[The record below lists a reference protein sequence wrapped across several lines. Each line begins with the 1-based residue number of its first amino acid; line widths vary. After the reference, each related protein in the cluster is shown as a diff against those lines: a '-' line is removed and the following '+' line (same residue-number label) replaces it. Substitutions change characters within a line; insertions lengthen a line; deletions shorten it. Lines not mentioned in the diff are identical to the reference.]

1 VARRITATVIAMTL
15 FGPPALLSQ
24 TASTPPAAKPAAPK
38 PTTSNPA
45 TSKPATPKPATAKPA
60 AVATPPAGARAFA
73 TAKEA
78 TDALIAAAS
87 AFDEPALL
95 AMFGPE
101 GKDLVTTEDPIRDRS
116 YALAFAARAREAH
129 SVVVRSSDPNRATIQ
144 VGSEQWP
151 LPVPLVR
158 IGGKWY
164 FDAKAGRDEILF
176 RRIGANELDAIEI
189 CHGYVEAQNEY
200 ALDPHDDSGVRQ
212 YAQRVISTPGK
223 QDGLYWQNAD
233 GSPGGP
239 ISETVAKAIEE
250 GYAVDAMS
258 AYHGYLFH
266 VLKGQGPAAPMG
278 QMDYVIG
285 GAMIGGFALIATP
298 AEYGVTGVQTFIV
311 SHNGIVYQKDLGP
324 DSVNLA
330 RQIDRYNPDKT
341 WQRTTDG
348 WSK

>member
-1 VARRITATVIAMTL
+1 VARRVAATALAMTL
-15 FGPPALLSQ
+15 FGPLALFSQ
-24 TASTPPAAKPAAPK
+24 TASTPAPTPAAPK
-38 PTTSNPA
+38 PVTPTPA
-45 TSKPATPKPATAKPA
+45 TAKPATAKPA
-60 AVATPPAGARAFA
+60 TTATPPPGARAFA

-78 TDALIAAAS
+78 ADALIAAAS

-101 GKDLVTTEDPIRDRS
+101 GKDLVSTEDSVRDRS
-116 YALAFAARAREAH
+116 YALAFAAQAREAH
-129 SVVVRSSDPNRATIQ
+129 SVIVRSSDPNRATIQ
-144 VGSEQWP
+144 VGPEQWP

-158 IGGKWY
+158 IAGKWY

-189 CHGYVEAQNEY
+189 CRGYVEAQIEY
-200 ALDPHDDSGVRQ
+200 ALDAHDDTGVRQ

-223 QDGLYWQNAD
+223 QDGLYWTNAA
-233 GSPGGP
+233 GSAGGP

-330 RQIDRYNPDKT
+330 KQIDRYNPDKT
-341 WQRTTDG
+341 WQRTNDG
-348 WSK
+348 WPK